1 MMAEQADKTGPEYQR
16 MTWDALKK
24 SINGLVNKVNASNIK
39 HILPELFAENMI
51 RGRGLFARSVMKS
64 QMASPHF
71 SSVFAALVA
80 VVNTKFPELGELVLK
95 RIILQFRRAFK
106 RNDKPVCVAATR
118 FLAHLINQQVVH
130 ELIALELLTVLLS
143 TPTNDSVEVA
153 MEFVKECGYTLH
165 ELTPQGLHGIFE
177 RFRGI
182 LHEGE
187 IDKRVQFMIENLF
200 AIRKAGFEG
209 KKGVPSEL
217 DLVEEEDQIVH
228 EISMDDELQAEPTL
242 DIFKV
247 DPEYE
252 ESERKYAEIKKE
264 ILGES
269 SSEEEDDDDSDSED
283 ESESEDGAQAV
294 AQQAMRQKIEDQ
306 TETNLVNLR
315 RTIYLTIMS
324 SLDFEEAGHKLM
336 KIHLQPGQ
344 EVEICTMLTECC
356 SQERTYLR
364 YYGLL
369 AQRFCFIDK
378 MYAQLF
384 DEVFMKQYSTIHRLE
399 TNKLRNVAKFFAHLL
414 STDAISWTCMAYL
427 QLTEEAGRV
436 LADTIEAR
444 PAEERLDPELTRER
458 VKRELRRF
466 LRRRTQRRPVVI
478 PVVMEV

>member
-1 MMAEQADKTGPEYQR
+1 MAEQTDKTGPEYQR

-39 HILPELFAENMI
+39 NILPELFSENMI

-71 SSVFAALVA
+71 SAIFAALVA

-95 RIILQFRRAFK
+95 RIVLQFRRAFK
-106 RNDKPVCVAATR
+106 RNDKPVCVAATK

-143 TPTNDSVEVA
+143 SPTNDSVEVA
-153 MEFVKECGYTLH
+153 IEFVKECGYTLN

-187 IDKRVQFMIENLF
+187 IDKRVQFMIEGLF
-200 AIRKAGFEG
+200 AARKAGFEG
-209 KKGVPSEL
+209 KKGVPEEL

-228 EISMDDELQAEPTL
+228 ELSLDDDLQAEAAL
-242 DIFKV
+242 DVFKV

-269 SSEEEDDDDSDSED
+269 SSDEDSDASDGSSDESDEEE
-283 ESESEDGAQAV
+283 AAAHQIV
-294 AQQAMRQKIEDQ
+294 QQQQIEDQ

-336 KIHLQPGQ
+336 KIL
-344 EVEICTMLTECC
+344 
-356 SQERTYLR
+356 SAARTRGGNLHDADR
-364 YYGLL
+364 VLL
-369 AQRFCFIDK
+369 AGAHVPEILRL
-378 MYAQLF
+378 ARATVLL
-384 DEVFMKQYSTIHRLE
+384 HRQGV
-399 TNKLRNVAKFFAHLL
+399 RA
-414 STDAISWTCMAYL
+414 AI
-427 QLTEEAGRV
+427 R
-436 LADTIEAR
+436 
-444 PAEERLDPELTRER
+444 
-458 VKRELRRF
+458 
-466 LRRRTQRRPVVI
+466 
-478 PVVMEV
+478 